1 MRPSWKAHL
10 EKGFNIV
17 QTVGD
22 EPSETALVRK
32 FFALVNTDKFDGAID
47 LLSEDVLYHN
57 IPLPEMVGRENV
69 REFHK
74 GFGVGS
80 RVRIDWQ
87 LTRIAQSG
95 DAVLTERIDIFRHEN
110 GAEIVLPIMGS
121 MVVESAA
128 ITQWRDYFDLGEFE
142 RQAASFRP

>member
-1 MRPSWKAHL
+1 MTNMDL
-10 EKGFNIV
+10 
-17 QTVGD
+17 QTVGN

-32 FFALVNTDKFDGAID
+32 FFDLVNSDKFDEAID
-47 LLSEDVLYHN
+47 LLSENVFYHN
-57 IPLPEMVGRENV
+57 IPLPELVGRENV

-95 DAVLTERIDIFRHEN
+95 NAVLTERMDIFRHEN

-121 MVVESAA
+121 MVVESGA
-128 ITQWRDYFDLGEFE
+128 ITQWRDYFDLGDFE